1 MTDSLRASPRSGGTF
16 LPAVAVSCAAVL
28 LAMDLFVI
36 NLAFEAISSDFP
48 EAAPQTM
55 SWVIN
60 AYAVVF
66 AALLVPAGR
75 LADKFGRRKLFRL
88 GLTVFAVGALGAALS
103 GDVFV
108 LIAARG
114 LQGMGAALFVP
125 TGLALLLASSPVSRH
140 TSMLAVWTAVGSVA
154 AAGGPILGGALT
166 QVDWRWIFLISL
178 PVILVALATS
188 VTLTETPKKETR
200 VPDLAGSALLAL
212 SVGTLVAGLSYVR
225 DRGLTDPGLLALF
238 AVSAIA
244 LAWFTRRCLTQPVP
258 ALDLSV
264 FKDATFAWATFGIA
278 TYFVGF
284 AILLLGGSLMLTR
297 VWALDPLTAGLIFSL
312 GPLTAGVT
320 AVAMG
325 RTDMSPRLLAA
336 VGGLLLALSGLL
348 WLFLLDSQTT
358 SLPVFFAGMV
368 VSGLGAGSG
377 QVGFLAAGTSR
388 LESSEFAAGTGIIN
402 TARQVGSA
410 LGVSILVA
418 ITGASVLVDDFS
430 GAWLAVTVSSLVAA
444 STTVFMRPARDPD
457 TLSV

>member
-28 LAMDLFVI
+28 IAMDLFVI

-75 LADKFGRRKLFRL
+75 LADKYGRRKLFRL

-103 GDVFV
+103 GDMFV

-140 TSMLAVWTAVGSVA
+140 TAMLGVWTAVGSVA

-212 SVGTLVAGLSYVR
+212 SVGTL
-225 DRGLTDPGLLALF
+225 
-238 AVSAIA
+238 
-244 LAWFTRRCLTQPVP
+244 
-258 ALDLSV
+258 
-264 FKDATFAWATFGIA
+264 
-278 TYFVGF
+278 
-284 AILLLGGSLMLTR
+284 
-297 VWALDPLTAGLIFSL
+297 
-312 GPLTAGVT
+312 
-320 AVAMG
+320 
-325 RTDMSPRLLAA
+325 AA
-336 VGGLLLALSGLL
+336 V
-348 WLFLLDSQTT
+348 
-358 SLPVFFAGMV
+358 
-368 VSGLGAGSG
+368 
-377 QVGFLAAGTSR
+377 
-388 LESSEFAAGTGIIN
+388 
-402 TARQVGSA
+402 
-410 LGVSILVA
+410 
-418 ITGASVLVDDFS
+418 
-430 GAWLAVTVSSLVAA
+430 
-444 STTVFMRPARDPD
+444 PD
-457 TLSV
+457 